1 MPLTFFIEVPA
12 VRHPKRME
20 SFSPGLRG
28 GAIPSGLNPAALHP
42 KKLVALGLE
51 PAVSPI
57 SNRQNVAVTIAPSR
71 LGTRRLE
78 ALRYSRL
85 GNLRYDFVHGLC
97 LTDLSDIQGY

>member
-1 MPLTFFIEVPA
+1 MTRTPRVARSSQPWAE
-12 VRHPKRME
+12 R
-20 SFSPGLRG
+20 
-28 GAIPSGLNPAALHP
+28 GAIPSGLNDAALHP

-97 LTDLSDIQGY
+97 LTDLSDIQGYQGYRVV